1 MIRRILVGTFAGVI
15 VVACHQAP
23 TELPLPKGTDAL
35 ADSACANLRRV
46 GCPEGFGSVGGASCT
61 AVVLRASE
69 LRALPLEC
77 WTTAETS
84 AAAKACG
91 DLRCIR

>member
-1 MIRRILVGTFAGVI
+1 MIRRILVAACAGVI
-15 VVACHQAP
+15 VAACHREP

-46 GCPEGFGSVGGASCT
+46 GCPEGLGSVGGVSCK
-61 AVVLRASE
+61 AIVLKASE

-84 AAAKACG
+84 AAAKGCG
-91 DLRCIR
+91 SLRCIR